1 MIEVKIESINKEDLN
16 TDVLFEIAN
25 EIFKGNPK
33 EKQAKAIK
41 ETLEKAPTLE
51 QMKEDLEM
59 YRKIA
64 DTLVQKIKEEEHRRK
79 KSENHLIEKKIR
91 TAIISE
97 EVLVG
102 TNRKE
107 YTTTTFRNFKEKETI
122 KYVREGNKIICTI
135 TNDIGKFQ
143 GIAIQHHED
152 TFDYMKGM
160 RLARVR
166 AMKNMYIKIES
177 DLISQM

>member
-33 EKQAKAIK
+33 EKQAKEIK
-41 ETLEKAPTLE
+41 ETLEKAPSLE

-79 KSENHLIEKKIR
+79 KSENHLIEKKVR
-91 TAIISE
+91 TINVSDKI
-97 EVLVG
+97 LVG

-107 YTTTTFRNFKEKETI
+107 YKTSSRSFKEEETI

>member
-1 MIEVKIESINKEDLN
+1 MIEVKIESIDKEDLN

-41 ETLEKAPTLE
+41 ETLEKAPSLE

-64 DTLVQKIKEEEHRRK
+64 DTLVKKIKEEEHRRK
-79 KSENHLIEKKIR
+79 KSENHLIEKKVR
-91 TAIISE
+91 TINVSDKI
-97 EVLVG
+97 LVG

-107 YTTTTFRNFKEKETI
+107 YKTSSRNFKEEETI

-135 TNDIGKFQ
+135 TNDIGKFK
-143 GIAIQHHED
+143 GIAIQNPED

-166 AMKNMYIKIES
+166 AMKNMYIKIEES
-177 DLISQM
+177 LVKQM